1 MRSWTRHGQLEHGLA
16 QGDPAR
22 PMEPPARRATKL
34 TAQHTLVQIRAC
46 HEREYRANERV
57 QRVDCVDSVF
67 VIVRVISVPVSK
79 GRAQKKKEKKSH
91 EGDCECSPN
100 HI

>member
-46 HEREYRANERV
+46 HEREYRADERV

-67 VIVRVISVPVSK
+67 VIVRVISVPV
-79 GRAQKKKEKKSH
+79 RV
-91 EGDCECSPN
+91 GD
-100 HI
+100 